1 MTLELKK
8 PGVSPPEKIIVTD
21 YKQVNSS
28 SGWDILLRCPNSAG
42 HNNNDDNWSCR
53 GNSAEERVK
62 CPVCGFAAVFWDK
75 DKAHK
80 KGKSYKRKSS
90 KKYLQEAE
98 DKEIKDGISTA
109 IDVDIDNWSGYDDT
123 IKEEVRIRIPYD
135 LCFIPEDER
144 GLVMGAIVKA
154 GIFRIT
160 ELKSRVKKVK
170 QMLKKQKE
178 SIKEEEEEKKK
189 IILTKGWFPGLIHL
203 IKIDGVV
210 HYLLDKDNKLYTAE
224 TVKIGDNEFK
234 PKQDLPINYATK
246 KVLDIPRNIN
256 FADLLDD
263 VEKFIRRHLEM
274 PEESDYFLLALWVFH
289 TYIIDREFLTPYLY
303 FYGAYGT
310 GKSQAGHVMKH
321 IAYKA
326 ENLTTVTSA
335 SLFRGIQYYKNTLII
350 DEIKLWGYNSNPDI
364 LSVILSGYQRKDSV
378 PRVDLNEKKDTED
391 QIKYYDVFGPKA
403 ICTTEAI
410 EARIKSRCLY
420 FIMKQNVRV
429 AVEDLID
436 QDEKSL
442 DQAEYLRNC
451 LTIFRANF
459 LNKKFKKLDKIAR
472 RRLGQILTPLYRIV
486 MEIVPERE
494 EEFKEIVKQLDKK
507 RKEVKTLSL
516 EAEVIQVFVD
526 KVKGGIDSIGS
537 KDLCEILNVD
547 RSITAEIST
556 SKLYYKMAPLG
567 FEKTKSQPR
576 KWFIDKEILERL
588 KEEYL

>member
-1 MTLELKK
+1 MSNETRNFTLWDNQNKRKIEVEARKIGKEWRAFCPFHSDVKHPNLDINDLKRVYICRAC
-8 PGVSPPEKIIVTD
+8 GA
-21 YKQVNSS
+21 
-28 SGWDILLRCPNSAG
+28 SGSLWDDSKAK
-42 HNNNDDNWSCR
+42 
-53 GNSAEERVK
+53 GNS
-62 CPVCGFAAVFWDK
+62 
-75 DKAHK
+75 
-80 KGKSYKRKSS
+80 KSYKP
-90 KKYLQEAE
+90 KKNYLLEAE
-98 DKEIKDGISTA
+98 DKKIKSDIFA
-109 IDVDIDNWSGYDDT
+109 ELDIDIDPDNWNAFDEAT
-123 IKEEVRIRIPYD
+123 KERERNNIAFRLACLPA
-135 LCFIPEDER
+135 DER
-144 GLVMGAIVKA
+144 AMPMGAIIGA
-154 GIFRIT
+154 GILKKTDLKERIT
-160 ELKSRVKKVK
+160 IVSQLIKKK
-170 QMLKKQKE
+170 LQ
-178 SIKEEEEEKKK
+178 SIKEKEEKKK
-189 IILTKGWFPGLIHL
+189 ILTKGWFPGLIHL
-203 IKIDGVV
+203 IKVGDVV

-378 PRVDLNEKKDTED
+378 PRVDLNEKIDAED

-486 MEIVPERE
+486 MEIVPDRE

-507 RKEVKTLSL
+507 RKEVKTSSL
-516 EAEVIQVFVD
+516 EAEVIQIFVD
-526 KVKGGIDSIGS
+526 KAKNDIDSIGS
-537 KDLCEILNVD
+537 KDLCEILNID

-556 SKLYYKMAPLG
+556 MKLYYKMIPLG
-567 FEKTKSQPR
+567 FKKTTTQPR
-576 KWFIDKEILERL
+576 RWSVDQKILKRL
-588 KEEYL
+588 EEEYL